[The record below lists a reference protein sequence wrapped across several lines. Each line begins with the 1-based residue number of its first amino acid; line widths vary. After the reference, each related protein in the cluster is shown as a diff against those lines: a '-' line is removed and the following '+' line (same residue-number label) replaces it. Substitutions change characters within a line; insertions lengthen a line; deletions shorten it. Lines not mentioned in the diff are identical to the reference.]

1 MDKLEKI
8 FEMQKLLD
16 DDIAARRNLDFTTE
30 EWMQKEVLAMLS
42 ELSEVLDE
50 VNFKWWKNKK
60 IEIEIYEVIDYA
72 NTQLYE
78 DRLWQKNK
86 PILGRESKK
95 EYNQRLSDIRSA
107 KGTPTVIIKVADNA
121 NYDNLMKVLDE
132 MLICNIGKYVIDNF
146 TDADKA
152 LLESKGVKFPQQ

>member
-60 IEIEIYEVIDYA
+60 PLDTDALRGELVDILHFFVSMCIRSGMDADELFARYIE
-72 NTQLYE
+72 
-78 DRLWQKNK
+78 KNK
-86 PILGRESKK
+86 ENFDRQYGRSEKK
-95 EYNQRLSDIRSA
+95 GYEA
-107 KGTPTVIIKVADNA
+107 
-121 NYDNLMKVLDE
+121 LDGQGQGQ
-132 MLICNIGKYVIDNF
+132 N
-146 TDADKA
+146 
-152 LLESKGVKFPQQ
+152 

>member
-8 FEMQKLLD
+8 FEMQNLLD

-60 IEIEIYEVIDYA
+60 PLDTDALRGELVDILHFFVSMCIRSGMDADELFARYIEKNKENFDRQYGRSEKKGYEVIDGQGQGQ
-72 NTQLYE
+72 N
-78 DRLWQKNK
+78 
-86 PILGRESKK
+86 
-95 EYNQRLSDIRSA
+95 
-107 KGTPTVIIKVADNA
+107 
-121 NYDNLMKVLDE
+121 
-132 MLICNIGKYVIDNF
+132 
-146 TDADKA
+146 
-152 LLESKGVKFPQQ
+152 

>member
-16 DDIAARRNLDFTTE
+16 DDIAARRHLEFSTE

-60 IEIEIYEVIDYA
+60 PLDSDALRNELVDILHFFVSMCIRSGMNADELFARYLEKNKENFDRQYGRSEKEGYEVIDG
-72 NTQLYE
+72 Q
-78 DRLWQKNK
+78 
-86 PILGRESKK
+86 G
-95 EYNQRLSDIRSA
+95 
-107 KGTPTVIIKVADNA
+107 
-121 NYDNLMKVLDE
+121 
-132 MLICNIGKYVIDNF
+132 
-146 TDADKA
+146 
-152 LLESKGVKFPQQ
+152 